1 MKILV
6 LCTYPISN
14 PRHGGQLRVRNI
26 VDAYCA
32 AGHEVQVAGVLG
44 SDNYEPEKGFAPYP
58 GSVILS
64 SVIKNTF
71 LMEDYAIGYVFSTFK
86 KYYDQLG
93 ELIKYH
99 PDIIQIEH
107 PWLFSFAQRY
117 CIENNI
123 SPKIIYSSHNI
134 EWQLKKEI
142 LSSYMNAAL
151 SEEYSALIGELEE
164 NAIRNSDMIF
174 CVSESDKVWL
184 SSQTNKRV
192 ILSPNGVSDWSSN
205 ESGRKEALAISQNFR
220 YALYCASGHPPNVT
234 GFFDMF
240 GGGFGSL
247 KPDEKLI
254 VAGGAGYSIAGDIR
268 VHQSS
273 KLAEKVIVAGIVS
286 QPCLEGLLD
295 GAHCILL
302 PLTQGGGTN
311 LKTAEALWS
320 GKNIVATSV
329 AMRGFEKF
337 KESTG
342 VQIADN
348 STDFKRKL
356 RIAME
361 AALPVLSAE
370 EIEKRKSVLWS
381 GCLKPL
387 VEVMSQLDKGIYE

>member
-1 MKILV
+1 
-6 LCTYPISN
+6 
-14 PRHGGQLRVRNI
+14 
-26 VDAYCA
+26 
-32 AGHEVQVAGVLG
+32 
-44 SDNYEPEKGFAPYP
+44 
-58 GSVILS
+58 
-64 SVIKNTF
+64 
-71 LMEDYAIGYVFSTFK
+71 
-86 KYYDQLG
+86 
-93 ELIKYH
+93 
-99 PDIIQIEH
+99 
-107 PWLFSFAQRY
+107 
-117 CIENNI
+117 
-123 SPKIIYSSHNI
+123 
-134 EWQLKKEI
+134 
-142 LSSYMNAAL
+142 
-151 SEEYSALIGELEE
+151 
-164 NAIRNSDMIF
+164 
-174 CVSESDKVWL
+174 
-184 SSQTNKRV
+184 
-192 ILSPNGVSDWSSN
+192 
-205 ESGRKEALAISQNFR
+205 
-220 YALYCASGHPPNVT
+220 VT